1 MANRIKGITIEIGGD
16 TTKLTSALKQTD
28 SAIKNTQ
35 ASLKDVNK
43 LLKLDPKNTEL
54 LKQKQELLGKRVAE
68 TKDRLSQLKEAQ
80 DQMDTSGVD
89 KSSDAYQA
97 LQREII
103 ETQNKLKGYK
113 KEQSDFGNVTSQV
126 LQSVGSDLKN
136 TGAKI
141 EEAGGK
147 VTSKLTTP
155 LMAVGAAA
163 TAAFTEW
170 DKGADAIVQKT
181 GAAGGLLDEMNS
193 SMNNLAKTIP
203 TSFETAG
210 NAIGEVNTRFGLTGQ
225 ALEDLSGQYIKFAD
239 INNTD
244 VVSSIDS
251 TQQALSAF
259 HLGADKAGALL
270 DMLTSTSQRTGADVG
285 TLTSELI
292 SNATAFQ
299 GLGLSIGDSITV
311 LGDMEMAGIDTSDVL
326 KGLSKVQQNAAADG
340 KSMQDTLGQAV
351 SSMSDAIDIFGS
363 KAGPKLYEAF
373 SNGTLSVD
381 EFAASVAGT
390 NGLEDAL
397 GTVSDTFNETVDPI
411 DEWKMTM
418 NATIPVL
425 AEVGNTIMEIVQP
438 WLEKLSDAISKV
450 KDWWDNLDPS
460 MQENIVTI
468 GLVLAAIGPVI
479 SILGK
484 VVGGIGSV
492 ISFIGFL
499 MSPMGLVVAAIAA
512 IIAIIAVL
520 SQNWDQIKDKTKQVW
535 DQIKNFINNSCDS
548 VKQKWDGITGW
559 FQSKWDGIAQSVST
573 LKDKITQPFREAW
586 NGIQRLFSG
595 TISLPHIKLPHFSI
609 SGSLNPLNWLK
620 QGTPNISVQWYRKA
634 MEHPY
639 TFNQPTLIG
648 VGEAGSETVVGTD
661 WLKKHTGGTTVTNNI
676 QITQLPGESVDA
688 LAERVSQKIQFKAER
703 MAKAW

>member
-35 ASLKDVNK
+35 NSLKDVNK

-54 LKQKQELLGKRVAE
+54 LKQKQELLGKQVSE
-68 TKDRLSQLKEAQ
+68 TKDRLAQLKDAQ
-80 DQMDTSGVD
+80 SQMDTSGVD

-103 ETQNKLKGYK
+103 ETQNKLKDYK

-136 TGAKI
+136 TASKL
-141 EEAGGK
+141 EETGGK
-147 VTSKLTTP
+147 VTSKLTVP
-155 LMAVGAAA
+155 LVAVGTVA
-163 TAAFTEW
+163 TAAFSEW

-181 GAAGGLLDEMNS
+181 GAAGDLLDEMND
-193 SMNNLAKTIP
+193 SMNNLASSIP
-203 TSFETAG
+203 TSFENTG
-210 NAIGEVNTRFGLTGQ
+210 NAIGEVNTRFGITGQ
-225 ALEDLSGQYIKFAD
+225 ALEELSGQYIKFAD

-244 VVSSIDS
+244 VVSSIDN

-259 HLGADKAGALL
+259 HMGADKAGALL
-270 DMLTSTSQRTGADVG
+270 DMLTTESQLTGADVG

-299 GLGLSIGDSITV
+299 GLGINIGESIMV
-311 LGDMEMAGIDTSDVL
+311 LGDMEMAGIDASDVL
-326 KGLSKVQQNAAADG
+326 KGLSKVQQNAAKDG

-351 SSMSDAIDIFGS
+351 SSMSDAIDIFGA

-373 SNGTLSVD
+373 SNGTLSVE
-381 EFAASVAGT
+381 EFAASATGT
-390 NGLEDAL
+390 DGLQDTL
-397 GTVSDTFNETVDPI
+397 GAVTDTFNETVDPI
-411 DEWKMTM
+411 DQWQMTM

-425 AEVGNTIMEIVQP
+425 AEVGNTIMEILQP
-438 WLEKLSDAISKV
+438 WLQKASDAIQQLKE
-450 KDWWDNLDPS
+450 WWDNLDPS

-468 GLVLAAIGPVI
+468 GLVLVAIGPVI
-479 SILGK
+479 SILSK
-484 VVGGIGSV
+484 VVGGISSV

-512 IIAIIAVL
+512 IIAIIVVL
-520 SQNWDQIKDKTKQVW
+520 AKNWDQIKDKTKQVW
-535 DQIKNFINNSCDS
+535 DQIKDFINSACDS

-559 FQSKWDGIAQSVST
+559 FQTKWDGIVQSVSV

-586 NGIQRLFSG
+586 DGIQRLFSG

-620 QGTPNISVQWYRKA
+620 QGTPSISVQWYKKA

-661 WLKKHTGGTTVTNNI
+661 WLKKHTGATTVTNNI
-676 QITQLPGESVDA
+676 SITQLPGENVDA